1 MSNDINLISNKDTTS
16 LKAKKRLKQTR
27 TIAIVSLVIVAL
39 LSVIVFIINSQTS
52 LESIKKDESST
63 LQSISYL
70 NKKSAK
76 LAIINNRLK
85 DISDI
90 MVKRKNYTS
99 AINTL
104 LQLMPPG
111 LSTAN
116 LELSK
121 QDVSVVVNSN
131 SLLSMDKF
139 LNSVMDLT
147 SKKQVISNVTIESLI
162 LNKKTG
168 SYSLS
173 LKAKLL

>member
-1 MSNDINLISNKDTTS
+1 MNNDINLISNKDVAS
-16 LKAKKRLKQTR
+16 LKAKKRLKLTR
-27 TIAIVSLVIVAL
+27 TIAIASLVIATL
-39 LSVIVFIINSQTS
+39 LSIIVFIINTQTS
-52 LESIKKDESST
+52 LSSIKKDENST

-70 NKKSAK
+70 NKKTAK

-90 MVKRKNYTS
+90 LEKRKNYTS

-111 LSTAN
+111 LSTTT

-121 QDVSVVVNSN
+121 KDVLLVVHSN
-131 SLLSMDKF
+131 SLLLIDKF
-139 LNSVMDLT
+139 LNSIIDLS
-147 SKKQVISNVTIESLI
+147 SKKQVISSVTIESLTT
-162 LNKKTG
+162 NQKTG

-173 LKAKLL
+173 VKTSLL

>member
-1 MSNDINLISNKDTTS
+1 MNNDINLISNDDAAS

-39 LSVIVFIINSQTS
+39 VSIIVFVINTQTS
-52 LESIKKDESST
+52 LPGIKNDENST

-70 NKKSAK
+70 NKKTAK
-76 LAIINNRLK
+76 LAVINNRLI

-90 MVKRKNYTS
+90 LKKRTNYTN

-116 LELSK
+116 LEIDK
-121 QDVSVVVNSN
+121 KDVALVVNSS
-131 SLLSMDKF
+131 SLLLIDKF
-139 LNSVMDLT
+139 LNSIIDL
-147 SKKQVISNVTIESLI
+147 SAKKQVISGVIIESI
-162 LNKKTG
+162 TLNQKTG

-173 LKAKLL
+173 FKTALL

>member
-1 MSNDINLISNKDTTS
+1 MNNDINLISNKDVAS

-27 TIAIVSLVIVAL
+27 TIAIVSLVIVTL
-39 LSVIVFIINSQTS
+39 LSIIVFIINTQTS
-52 LESIKKDESST
+52 LSSIKKDENST

-70 NKKSAK
+70 NKKTAK

-85 DISDI
+85 DISNI
-90 MVKRKNYTS
+90 LEKRKNYTS

-111 LSTAN
+111 LSTTT

-121 QDVSVVVNSN
+121 KDVLLVVHSN
-131 SLLSMDKF
+131 SLLLIDKF
-139 LNSVMDLT
+139 LNSIIDLS
-147 SKKQVISNVTIESLI
+147 SKKQVISSVMIESLTT
-162 LNKKTG
+162 NQKTG

-173 LKAKLL
+173 VKTSLL